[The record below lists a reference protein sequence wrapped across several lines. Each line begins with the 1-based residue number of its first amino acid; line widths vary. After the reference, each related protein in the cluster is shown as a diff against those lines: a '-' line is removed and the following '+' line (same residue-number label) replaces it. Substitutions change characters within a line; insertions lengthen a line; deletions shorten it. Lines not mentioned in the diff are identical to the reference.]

1 MSIHAGSERQ
11 DNGGP
16 RKMVRHRP
24 AEPGRVPSPGTTVRA
39 KVPVVIAAIPSHR
52 AAVGS
57 MRSQETMAA
66 PFDPFKGSAD
76 R

>member
-1 MSIHAGSERQ
+1 MSLHSDSERQ
-11 DNGGP
+11 DDGGS
-16 RKMVRHRP
+16 RNAARHRP
-24 AEPGRVPSPGTTVRA
+24 AEPGRVPSPGTTA
-39 KVPVVIAAIPSHR
+39 HPKVPVVIAAIPSHR

-66 PFDPFKGSAD
+66 PFDPFMGSTD